1 MQAEVMAVGTELTS
15 GHTVNTNAAY
25 LARRLQQIG
34 IPVLRH
40 TAVPDERTA
49 VIQALREALTR
60 ADLVLVT
67 GGLGPTFDDLTM
79 EAIAAATG
87 RRLVFIASAARRVR
101 LFYRAFHRRLN
112 RLALRQAYLP
122 EGGLALANPIGSA
135 PGLWL
140 ALDDRGP
147 IVVALPGVPQEM
159 RAIVEQSVLPR
170 LARRTPRTALLSR
183 TLRTAG
189 LVELQIQAIL
199 ARLAIPDTIQ
209 VGLYPHLMTVDVR
222 LTAMGPSRSR
232 ARQALARVERRLR
245 RRLGE
250 HVYGVDEE
258 TLEAVV
264 GRLLLRRRWTIA
276 IAESCTG
283 GLVSDR
289 ITNVPGS
296 SRYLLQSVI
305 AYHNQAKERLL
316 GVRPALLRR
325 HGAVSAPVANAMAQ
339 RVRQVVQADLGLAI
353 TGIAGP
359 GGGSRAKPVGLVYL
373 ALADRARTVVR
384 RCQFHGDRLAIKHQ
398 AAQTA
403 LDWLRRRTL
412 VRR

>member
-1 MQAEVMAVGTELTS
+1 MQAEVVAVGTELTS

-25 LARRLQQIG
+25 LARRLQYVG

-49 VIQALREALTR
+49 VIQTLREALTR

-87 RRLVFIASAARRVR
+87 RRLVFVESAARRVR
-101 LFYRAFHRRLN
+101 LFYRTFHRRLN
-112 RLALRQAYLP
+112 MLALRQAFLP
-122 EGGLALANPIGSA
+122 EGGLALPNPVGTA

-140 ALDDRGP
+140 ALDGP

-170 LARRTPRTALLSR
+170 LARRTPRRALLSR

-199 ARLAIPDTIQ
+199 ARLAIPETIQ

-222 LTAMGPSRSR
+222 VTATGPSRSR
-232 ARQALARVERRLR
+232 ARQALAGLERRLR

-258 TLEAVV
+258 TLETVV
-264 GRLLLRRRWTIA
+264 GRLLLRRRWTVA

-316 GVRPALLRR
+316 GVRPELLRR
-325 HGAVSAPVANAMAQ
+325 HGAVSGPAAKAMAQ
-339 RVRQVVQADLGLAI
+339 GVRHVVQADLGLAI

-359 GGGSRAKPVGLVYL
+359 SGGSRTKPVGLVYL
-373 ALADRARTVVR
+373 ALADRTGTAVK

-403 LDWLRRRTL
+403 LDWLRRRL
-412 VRR
+412 LERW